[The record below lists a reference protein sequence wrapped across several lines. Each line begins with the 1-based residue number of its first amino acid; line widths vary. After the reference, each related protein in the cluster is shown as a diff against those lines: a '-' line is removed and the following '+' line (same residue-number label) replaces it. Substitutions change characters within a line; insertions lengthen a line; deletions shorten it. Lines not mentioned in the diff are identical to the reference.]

1 MYFVL
6 IKYKVEIFTSVS
18 VTAFNVNITTF
29 THFELKYNKTIKKT
43 NNPGLLNKTDLVLK
57 LKAIYFI

>member
-43 NNPGLLNKTDLVLK
+43 NNPGLLNKTDYDFK
-57 LKAIYFI
+57 I